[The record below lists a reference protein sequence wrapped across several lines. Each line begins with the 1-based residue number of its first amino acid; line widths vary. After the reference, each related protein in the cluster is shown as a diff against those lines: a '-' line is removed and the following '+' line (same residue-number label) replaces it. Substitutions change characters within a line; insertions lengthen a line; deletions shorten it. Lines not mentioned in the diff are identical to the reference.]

1 LSIKISGTNTLFSS
15 TETEKLV
22 GAIQILY
29 DKTSA
34 LIHIHIDEVTE
45 ISILD
50 RATEVFE
57 LLGGNLVIPEFQ
69 ILIYFAAKEKQF
81 VILGNNAIS
90 NRVGS
95 DFWNETADNMT
106 IYFKN
111 GDFLKGVLE
120 GIESSGKMIK
130 ANGK

>member
-1 LSIKISGTNTLFSS
+1 MTIKISGTNTLFNS
-15 TETEKLV
+15 TDIDKLV
-22 GAIQILY
+22 SAIQILY

-57 LLGGNLVIPEFQ
+57 LLGGNLVNPKFQ
-69 ILIYFAAKEKQF
+69 ILIYFASKDKQF
-81 VILGNNAIS
+81 VILGNEAVNKQ
-90 NRVGS
+90 VGL

-111 GDFLKGVLE
+111 GDFLKGVME
-120 GIESSGKMIK
+120 GIESTGKMIVTH
-130 ANGK
+130 GK